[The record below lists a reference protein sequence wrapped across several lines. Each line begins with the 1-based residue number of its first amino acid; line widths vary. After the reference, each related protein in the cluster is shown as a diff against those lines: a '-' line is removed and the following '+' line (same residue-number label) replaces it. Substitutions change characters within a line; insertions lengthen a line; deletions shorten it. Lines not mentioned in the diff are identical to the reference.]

1 MGTSTIFDIIGS
13 AIVAGML
20 LLTALRLNAQ
30 ANETT
35 LVYNGSVR
43 LQQNMVALVMWVEH
57 DFRRIGYCKDYT
69 KIPFPTQSIRV
80 ADSSNIT
87 FWTDD
92 QSTGN
97 LDSVRWYIGPTSEMS
112 STPNPRDRKIYRK
125 INNTTPEGWNLGVTQ
140 FKLEYYNY
148 AGTVLTTPVAQPSAI
163 YSMQISI
170 VCESPFTFQEQY
182 RATKAADSLADF
194 QVQWRQLRMAAKNLR
209 NR

>member
-43 LQQNMVALVMWVEH
+43 LQQNMVALVEWVEH
-57 DFRRIGYCKDYT
+57 DFRRIGYCKNYT

-125 INNTTPEGWNLGVTQ
+125 INNTTPVGWNLGVTQ

-182 RATKAADSLADF
+182 RATKTADSLADF